1 LRSWWHYHDNILPA
15 RVLEYSRVRTGELAG
30 LVIVAGKNDAFEK
43 DGRSAELS
51 EGPTQRR
58 MAVSFDGCRK
68 SDFEHDGRG
77 CRSEGE
83 LDFELAALH
92 VVAQFQARHDQL

>member
-1 LRSWWHYHDNILPA
+1 MRSKRMGVLPNCPRA
-15 RVLEYSRVRTGELAG
+15 RRNL
-30 LVIVAGKNDAFEK
+30 
-43 DGRSAELS
+43 SATLHW
-51 EGPTQRR
+51 R